1 MSKIS
6 IKIEL
11 DGKPIGTKSLLIND
25 SLPYI
30 RERIKEKNK
39 CYIYIFRSIWKS
51 IDNQDENNYT
61 LENILNGKSIK
72 IQTIKGS
79 SDSNIN
85 IIIND
90 KIICIINV
98 RMTVNWIKLEI

>member
-30 RERIKEKNK
+30 RERIKEKTNAT
-39 CYIYIFRSIWKS
+39 CIFLDQYGNP
-51 IDNQDENNYT
+51 IDDQDENNYS
-61 LENILNGKSIK
+61 LENILMEKYQN
-72 IQTIKGS
+72 
-79 SDSNIN
+79 SNN
-85 IIIND
+85 
-90 KIICIINV
+90 K
-98 RMTVNWIKLEI
+98 W